1 MTDKCGIQTFYHL
14 ILSYKRNLVAEK
26 DTVLKNS
33 DNKVAYELNYGNNLD
48 KAIADDSDRALIK
61 RILELLEDGK
71 AEEIVL
77 IDAQHRSSLADYLLI
92 CEGRSQLHCR
102 GIAENVEHNLKR
114 EGEASLGI
122 EGEREGN
129 WVLLD
134 YGNII
139 LHVFHPEIRKYY
151 RLKELYEQRPGQNST
166 KMSMTS
172 ELFKVEKCQTK
183 KNRNGWRN
191 WRPPP

>member
-1 MTDKCGIQTFYHL
+1 MTYKCGIRTFYLL

-26 DTVLKNS
+26 DTVLKTS
-33 DNKVAYELNYGNNLD
+33 DNKVAYELNYENNLD
-48 KAIADDSDRALIK
+48 KAIVDDSDRALIK
-61 RILELLEDGK
+61 RILELLQDAK

-77 IDAQHRSSLADYLLI
+77 IDTHELSSLADYLLI

-102 GIAENVEHNLKR
+102 GIGENIEYNLKQ
-114 EGEASLGI
+114 EGELSLGM

-139 LHVFHPEIRKYY
+139 LHIFHPEIRRYY
-151 RLKELYEQRPGQNST
+151 RLEELYEQHPD
-166 KMSMTS
+166 
-172 ELFKVEKCQTK
+172 EKK
-183 KNRNGWRN
+183 HKI
-191 WRPPP
+191 

>member
-1 MTDKCGIQTFYHL
+1 MVFELFNTGYFNHKYIPRSGSTAAQG
-14 ILSYKRNLVAEK
+14 
-26 DTVLKNS
+26 
-33 DNKVAYELNYGNNLD
+33 ELNYENNLD
-48 KAIADDSDRALIK
+48 KAIADDSDRALITAALYLAQAG
-61 RILELLEDGK
+61 RNV
-71 AEEIVL
+71 VL

-151 RLKELYEQRPGQNST
+151 RLEELYEQGPGQNST

-172 ELFKVEKCQTK
+172 E
-183 KNRNGWRN
+183 
-191 WRPPP
+191 

>member
-1 MTDKCGIQTFYHL
+1 M
-14 ILSYKRNLVAEK
+14 VAEK
-26 DTVLKNS
+26 NTVLKNS
-33 DNKVAYELNYGNNLD
+33 DNKVAYELNFEDNLD

-61 RILELLEDGK
+61 RILELLEDAK

-102 GIAENVEHNLKR
+102 GIAENVESNLK
-114 EGEASLGI
+114 
-122 EGEREGN
+122 REGN

-151 RLKELYEQRPGQNST
+151 RLEELYEQGPGQNST

-172 ELFKVEKCQTK
+172 E
-183 KNRNGWRN
+183 
-191 WRPPP
+191 

>member
-33 DNKVAYELNYGNNLD
+33 DNKVAYELNYENNLD
-48 KAIADDSDRALIK
+48 KAIANDSDRTLIK
-61 RILELLEDGK
+61 RILELLEDAK
-71 AEEIVL
+71 AEEIVF
-77 IDAQHRSSLADYLLI
+77 IDAQYPSSLADYLLI

-151 RLKELYEQRPGQNST
+151 RLEELFEQGPGKNST
-166 KMSMTS
+166 NTS
-172 ELFKVEKCQTK
+172 AISK
-183 KNRNGWRN
+183 
-191 WRPPP
+191 